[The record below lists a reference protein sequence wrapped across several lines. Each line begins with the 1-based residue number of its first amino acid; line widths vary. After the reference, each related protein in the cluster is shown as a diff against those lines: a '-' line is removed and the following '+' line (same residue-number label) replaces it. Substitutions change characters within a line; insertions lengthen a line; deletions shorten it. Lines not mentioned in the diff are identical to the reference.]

1 MNYTHIPVMLKE
13 ILEYLDP
20 KPGQYFIDCTLGG
33 GGYTMVIAER
43 IKESGRVLAI
53 DLDETA
59 INNFQLTINNYELKN
74 VVLVNNNFK
83 NLKEIVVKYFVKNQ
97 KFSGIVFDLGLSS
110 AQLDDKSRG
119 FSFKSDAPLDM
130 NYESE
135 IMNQELGIRN
145 QELGMNQKITVEKII
160 NQWRESELIKIIKEY
175 GEERCAKSIA
185 REIVKFRKL
194 KPIKTTGQL
203 VEIIKNA
210 VPKNYEHYRIHP
222 ATRTFQ
228 ALRIASNNELEN
240 FKIALPQALELLQP
254 GGRIV
259 VISFHS
265 LEDRIVKQF
274 FKQESKECIC
284 PSEIPICRCDHQ
296 IKLKIIT
303 KKVVRPSAEEVLKNP
318 RARSAKMRVAELS
331 S

>member
-1 MNYTHIPVMLKE
+1 
-13 ILEYLDP
+13 
-20 KPGQYFIDCTLGG
+20 G

-240 FKIALPQALELLQP
+240 LKIALPQALELLQP